1 MKNKT
6 KVLILILI
14 ILVTA
19 ITIQLFRIINTN
31 SLFKVKQ
38 PKVQTTFNYSSSKNK
53 IIDYDKIYIL
63 YDKNNT
69 NVNSVFYN
77 LIKVLEQAKIEHID
91 IDLNESLPKIQKN
104 DLLLITTEQI
114 NISKKQFEEL
124 TNIGVNIGFLIRT
137 NRRNIQN
144 FIGVKEKTY
153 KYNVKNGIK
162 FTKNI
167 FPKLSD
173 ISLDSD
179 VILHSLLNITKD
191 DFASNVD
198 IIAKTAQDNPIIWI
212 NKYNKS
218 KILFVNSTLF
228 QDKLNR
234 GLMLQLITYI
244 NNNFLPVIFN
254 AKLIHIDDFPA
265 PIKQGKDEIIFKE
278 YGIDNSV
285 FFKNIWLS
293 DVFNLFKKYDFKPT
307 AFIIGQYNLNVN
319 NPSDFYESDIN
330 DINYLGRKLLEFD
343 SELGIHGYNHNS
355 LVTDGEMNFEDY
367 GYNPW
372 PSREKMED
380 PSDFYESDINDI
392 NYLGRKLLEFDSEL
406 GIHGYNHNSLV
417 TDGEMNF
424 EDYGYNP
431 WPSREKMEEALKKL
445 KNLIYSIYGE
455 IPIYS
460 YVPPSNIMGI
470 EGQKAVKNVFP
481 EIKVYAGLYIA
492 SKEKGVFLQEF
503 GPNEVVNDVYN
514 LPRISSGYIY
524 DNSQLWNIYNVIAQL
539 GYFNHFIHPDD
550 LLSKERS
557 KNMTWRDLYKNFA
570 LLLKDVHK
578 SFPFL
583 RPMTTVEFYNSYK
596 ANEQLKVYSKQENNK
611 IYLTYQT
618 ASFPIN
624 HYFKNLK
631 KIKSITGGNYKLL
644 FSNNEYNLYLI
655 TSNSTDVIIELEN

>member
-77 LIKVLEQAKIEHID
+77 LIKVLEQAKIEHVD

-137 NRRNIQN
+137 NKRNIQN

-162 FTKNI
+162 FSKNI

-173 ISLDSD
+173 ISLDSN
-179 VILHSLLNITKD
+179 VIVHSLLNITKD
-191 DFASNVD
+191 DFVSNVD

-372 PSREKMED
+372 PSREKME
-380 PSDFYESDINDI
+380 
-392 NYLGRKLLEFDSEL
+392 
-406 GIHGYNHNSLV
+406 
-417 TDGEMNF
+417 
-424 EDYGYNP
+424 
-431 WPSREKMEEALKKL
+431 EALKKL

-524 DNSQLWNIYNVIAQL
+524 DNQLWDIYNVIAQL

>member
-14 ILVTA
+14 ILLTA

-77 LIKVLEQAKIEHID
+77 LIKVLEQAKIEHVD

-137 NRRNIQN
+137 NKRNIQN

-162 FTKNI
+162 FSKNI

-173 ISLDSD
+173 ISLDSN

-191 DFASNVD
+191 DFVSNVD

-319 NPSDFYESDIN
+319 N
-330 DINYLGRKLLEFD
+330 
-343 SELGIHGYNHNS
+343 
-355 LVTDGEMNFEDY
+355 
-367 GYNPW
+367 
-372 PSREKMED
+372 

-631 KIKSITGGNYKLL
+631 KIKSIIGGNYKLI
-644 FSNNEYNLYLI
+644 FSNDEYNLYLI

>member
-77 LIKVLEQAKIEHID
+77 LIKVLEQAKIEHVD

-137 NRRNIQN
+137 NKRNIQN

-162 FTKNI
+162 FSKNI

-173 ISLDSD
+173 ISLDSN
-179 VILHSLLNITKD
+179 VIVHSLLNITKD
-191 DFASNVD
+191 DFVSNVD

-319 NPSDFYESDIN
+319 N
-330 DINYLGRKLLEFD
+330 
-343 SELGIHGYNHNS
+343 
-355 LVTDGEMNFEDY
+355 
-367 GYNPW
+367 
-372 PSREKMED
+372 

>member
-372 PSREKMED
+372 PSREKME
-380 PSDFYESDINDI
+380 
-392 NYLGRKLLEFDSEL
+392 
-406 GIHGYNHNSLV
+406 
-417 TDGEMNF
+417 
-424 EDYGYNP
+424 
-431 WPSREKMEEALKKL
+431 EALKKL